1 MLPERN
7 ISLFPIGN
15 IKKMRVRNQFVERD
29 REATEK
35 RLLDTIGRMVHENGF
50 EKIGI
55 NAVALQAG
63 VSKVLIYRYFGSV
76 EGLLAAY
83 IRQHDFWINF
93 PHELPAREEELPDFL
108 KKMFR
113 GQIIQ
118 LRDNPVLRRMYR
130 WELSSDNDMI
140 VKLREQREKIG
151 VGLVRGVAKI
161 TGYPEKEVAAMASI
175 LTASVTYLVM
185 LEDFCP
191 FFNGIHLDEDVGWEQ
206 ISLGMDKLID
216 QYFSEQMV

>member
-1 MLPERN
+1 MKE
-7 ISLFPIGN
+7 
-15 IKKMRVRNQFVERD
+15 KNQFVERD

-35 RLLDTIGRMVHENGF
+35 RLLDAIGRMVPENGF

-83 IRQHDFWINF
+83 IRRHDFWINF
-93 PHELPAREEELPDFL
+93 PHELPAKAEELPGFL

-151 VGLVRGVAKI
+151 VGLVEGVAEI

-175 LTASVTYLVM
+175 LTAAVTYLVM

-191 FFNGIHLDEDVGWEQ
+191 FFNGINLNEDAGWEQ

-216 QYFSEQMV
+216 QYFSEKMV